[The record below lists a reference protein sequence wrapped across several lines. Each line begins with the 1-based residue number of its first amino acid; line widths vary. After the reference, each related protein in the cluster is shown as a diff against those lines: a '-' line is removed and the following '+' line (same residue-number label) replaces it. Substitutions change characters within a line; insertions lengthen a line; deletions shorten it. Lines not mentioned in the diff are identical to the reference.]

1 MFLHAH
7 IWPRSIAGMTL
18 LWCLCSRPGISQE
31 RSDTDTLP
39 RQVVS
44 PGTRSVSILLLDL
57 CHASI
62 QSKNSTTGIFPTYL
76 HLLKPPIQLRLS
88 FPFHGLVHHLAVF
101 RHQALSLWDGSW
113 PPFAAE
119 IRLELWK
126 VTEAT
131 RLPCHTL
138 LFVNCGYIMLHLQCS
153 YKTQGHSVDTWRV
166 RAVGN
171 QAWPCHFLLNVMLS
185 SNL

>member
-1 MFLHAH
+1 M
-7 IWPRSIAGMTL
+7 
-18 LWCLCSRPGISQE
+18 
-31 RSDTDTLP
+31 P

-76 HLLKPPIQLRLS
+76 YLFSNLLKPPIQLRLS
-88 FPFHGLVHHLAVF
+88 FLSIVLSITLLL

-131 RLPCHTL
+131 RLPMTSLSHFAVCQR
-138 LFVNCGYIMLHLQCS
+138 LHLLQLHCR
-153 YKTQGHSVDTWRV
+153 GIRWILGVCV
-166 RAVGN
+166 RLATRPG
-171 QAWPCHFLLNVMLS
+171 HFLLNVMLS